1 MKLQHGSEAAL
12 PRFRRGA
19 DTDTQRERPRHGVG
33 HPSLG
38 QTRRCCR
45 TRRRRHGP
53 VVGCGAD
60 RVVSLYVAVSV
71 LLCGKESRKM
81 KEDRGDR
88 GRF

>member
-1 MKLQHGSEAAL
+1 
-12 PRFRRGA
+12 
-19 DTDTQRERPRHGVG
+19 
-33 HPSLG
+33 
-38 QTRRCCR
+38 
-45 TRRRRHGP
+45 
-53 VVGCGAD
+53 VGCGAD